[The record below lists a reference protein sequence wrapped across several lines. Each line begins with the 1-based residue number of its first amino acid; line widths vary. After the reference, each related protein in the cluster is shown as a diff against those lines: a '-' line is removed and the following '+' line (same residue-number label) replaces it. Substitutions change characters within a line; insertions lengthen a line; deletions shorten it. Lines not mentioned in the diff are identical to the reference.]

1 MAKLPQKP
9 TPAGGLEAGSL
20 PWQPSPGPLAAEDPA
35 EGFDHPEEAVGG
47 GSHRPVDEAAGAPAS
62 RAPEAAEATA
72 QETIAAT
79 TAMTEGLKDAIVAQ
93 PLKAVGIAAMI
104 GFLAAA
110 LFRR

>member
-1 MAKLPQKP
+1 MAKSPEKP
-9 TPAGGLEAGSL
+9 TPAGGLETDSL

-35 EGFDHPEEAVGG
+35 EGFDHPQEAIGG
-47 GSHRPVDEAAGAPAS
+47 GSHQPVDEAAGAPAS
-62 RAPEAAEATA
+62 RAPEAAEA
-72 QETIAAT
+72 AT
-79 TAMTEGLKDAIVAQ
+79 TAITEGLKDLIVAQ